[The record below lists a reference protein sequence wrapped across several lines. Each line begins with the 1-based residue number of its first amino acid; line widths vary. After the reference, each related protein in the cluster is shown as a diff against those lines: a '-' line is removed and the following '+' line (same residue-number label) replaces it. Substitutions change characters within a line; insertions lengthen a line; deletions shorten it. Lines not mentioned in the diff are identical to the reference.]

1 MKPIIILDFEYKSY
15 GERLCG
21 KCIQPVF
28 FKDDYGYIK
37 YYEYCP
43 KCGTLV
49 EAYVEG
55 DKIKYAQKNQLGYLV
70 FDEKKK
76 AELEKRLE
84 NERKVGSIG
93 HAYTELE
100 TVIHRSKDLN
110 PSQLKRLTDAK
121 ETVRQVLKELEEG
134 IIKDDIV

>member
-1 MKPIIILDFEYKSY
+1 MKPILILDFEYKHY

-21 KCIQPVF
+21 KCIHPVF

-37 YYEYCP
+37 YYEHCP

-49 EAYVEG
+49 EVYTEG
-55 DKIKYAQKNQLGYLV
+55 DKIQYAQKNQLGYIV

-84 NERKVGSIG
+84 NERKIG
-93 HAYTELE
+93 IIARAYTELE
-100 TVIHRSKDLN
+100 TAIYRSKDLS
-110 PSQLKRLTDAK
+110 PSQLKRLAGAK
-121 ETVRQVLKELEEG
+121 ETIREVLKELENAPE
-134 IIKDDIV
+134 V